1 MNLTFSQAV
10 ERTKDLAGAIKAAR
24 AHEADCAADHAAKQ
38 KIADIAG
45 EAHEKAS
52 AHCIELEQEREEL
65 ADHMA
70 ALVRKTGETQEVAR
84 SDSFVGD
91 GVNIGPAD
99 AAAISAEASEAS
111 PCDHSR
117 GVLAGAG
124 EPTRCADCGVVLP
137 DAPYHPEFNS
147 IFSETADFQA
157 AALANGVA
165 KMNAAFDEATR

>member
-70 ALVRKTGETQEVAR
+70 ALVRQTGEPLAAETAVDVANGAPVCR
-84 SDSFVGD
+84 TSAADVFAALDAVGYAAR
-91 GVNIGPAD
+91 NIFT
-99 AAAISAEASEAS
+99 
-111 PCDHSR
+111 
-117 GVLAGAG
+117 
-124 EPTRCADCGVVLP
+124 EP
-137 DAPYHPEFNS
+137 
-147 IFSETADFQA
+147 ADFQA
-157 AALANGVA
+157 AALVNGEA
-165 KMNAAFDEATR
+165 RMNEAPDRARAGL